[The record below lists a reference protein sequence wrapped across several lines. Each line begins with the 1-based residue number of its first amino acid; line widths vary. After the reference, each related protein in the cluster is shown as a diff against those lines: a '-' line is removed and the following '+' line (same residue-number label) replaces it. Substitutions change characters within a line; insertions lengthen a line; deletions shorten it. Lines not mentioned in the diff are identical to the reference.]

1 MFGISHFKG
10 DPTRHIIRYS
20 GGKVVAE
27 GPGLSFFYMRYN
39 TQIAAVPTNT
49 VDSNFVFNE
58 STSNFQSV
66 TIQGQFTY
74 RITNPK
80 MIAGLLNFSI
90 DPEKKTYLTN
100 DPEKLMQRISNII
113 QIETRGEIQTRSLE
127 QTLRDSQ
134 AMAAAVLQRARG
146 SAELQNLGVD
156 LLSVYILAAKPSTEV
171 AKALEADYR
180 ETLLRK
186 ADEAIYA
193 RRASAVEEE
202 RKIKEKEL
210 ATDRALAE
218 QRRELII
225 LEGEN
230 TRQEAESRGRAAELE
245 AEYVSKASEI
255 NARAASRAREI
266 QSLAESKALEIEA
279 QGRAKAMTLEAES
292 RIRSLEQELT
302 AYKTLDP
309 KLVLSLG
316 MKGIGD
322 NAEKI
327 GNLTVTT
334 ELLAGIL
341 NDLGKTS

>member
-1 MFGISHFKG
+1 MFGIGHFKG
-10 DPTRHIIRYS
+10 DPSKHTIRYS
-20 GGKVVAE
+20 AGKVVAQ

-39 TQIAAVPTNT
+39 TQVAAVPTNSA
-49 VDSNFVFNE
+49 DSNFVFNE
-58 STSNFQSV
+58 STNNFQSV

-74 RITNPK
+74 RITNPTL
-80 MIAGLLNFSI
+80 IAGLLNFTI
-90 DPEKKTYLTN
+90 HPETKAYLSN
-100 DPEKLMQRISNII
+100 DPEKLTQRISNII

-134 AMAAAVLQRARG
+134 LMAAAVLQRAKN
-146 SAELQNLGVD
+146 SPELQGLGVE
-156 LLSVYILAAKPSTEV
+156 LLSVYILAAKPSSEV
-171 AKALEADYR
+171 AKALEAEYR

-230 TRQEAESRGRAAELE
+230 TRQEAESRGRAAQLE
-245 AEYVSKASEI
+245 AEYLAKAGEI
-255 NARAASRAREI
+255 NAHAASKAREI
-266 QSLAESKALEIEA
+266 QAQAESLALEIEA
-279 QGRAKAMTLEAES
+279 GGRSKAMTLEAES
-292 RIRSLEQELT
+292 RLRALEQELT
-302 AYKTLDP
+302 AYKLLDP

-322 NAEKI
+322 NAGKI

-341 NDLGKTS
+341 NDLGKNN